1 MAAIEA
7 LEDIKELNARHSDIE
22 IEHMLNQK
30 REEAKQYALLKKQL
44 EEEED
49 EAEIQYVVDIF
60 LQLNWIFLVLSRK
73 VFGKPSVKIDQDDVE
88 TEEVKEQIEEI
99 IPLSVDTIK
108 PKVGL
113 IYNIL
118 QTILLFLFF

>member
-88 TEEVKEQIEEI
+88 TEEVKEQNEEI
-99 IPLSVDTIK
+99 IPLSVNTIK
-108 PKVGL
+108 PKLGF
-113 IYNIL
+113 I
-118 QTILLFLFF
+118 